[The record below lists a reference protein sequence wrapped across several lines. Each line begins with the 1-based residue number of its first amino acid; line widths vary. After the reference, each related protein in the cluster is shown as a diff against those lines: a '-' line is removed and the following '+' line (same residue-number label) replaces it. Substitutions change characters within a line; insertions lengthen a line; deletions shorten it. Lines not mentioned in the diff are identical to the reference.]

1 MRRSLIHGT
10 KWPSLTFVC
19 LTVPESLRVIRAAWI
34 YRASF
39 RTDNVLHLS
48 EIHPHTTRNA
58 GVEGVLKISRGSAT
72 RRP

>member
-1 MRRSLIHGT
+1 MRRSLIHST

-19 LTVPESLRVIRAAWI
+19 LTVPESLRVIPAAWI

-48 EIHPHTTRNA
+48 EIHPLTTRSK
-58 GVEGVLKISRGSAT
+58 GVEGS
-72 RRP
+72 